1 MWGIHSLGQPQSP
14 LFIRFYMHLRHMFVL
29 VPKTVGFLTSN
40 MKGNGPTPYYTS
52 LSDLHPTTYQTFP
65 SYHSFSQ
72 SLCSWHFSPP
82 CLCSH
87 PLFCQTC
94 PPNSACWNCRVSRSF
109 KIFSNF
115 STPMRPF
122 HIHLIWQSSA
132 TQVISYFHH
141 RVFC

>member
-29 VPKTVGFLTSN
+29 VPETVGFLTSN
-40 MKGNGPTPYYTS
+40 MKGMGPLLTIPAFQICIPPLTRPS
-52 LSDLHPTTYQTFP
+52 PPTT
-65 SYHSFSQ
+65 HSLRAYAPDISHLPVFVHTLYYARLVLPTLLVETVESQ
-72 SLCSWHFSPP
+72 DP
-82 CLCSH
+82 
-87 PLFCQTC
+87 
-94 PPNSACWNCRVSRSF
+94 SRS
-109 KIFSNF
+109 FSNF